1 MSSLTRSACCGLAAA
16 ALLVTACGGSGSPAP
31 GTAAPE
37 ASATAPA
44 LESPTPAT
52 ETVPP
57 TATPAPVA
65 TPEPATPTPT
75 VEPSPTPV
83 PSATP
88 APTPTPVPAVVTTTV
103 EDYVW
108 AYQKQPLTL
117 TGTTGTS
124 RWTRVLLGAKT
135 VEMRWKA
142 TPASSA
148 GCRFAYAL
156 ASKQMAKTVKAT
168 ERLKGA
174 KARTGV
180 RSATVNYGDG
190 TLSVTTDC
198 ATWSLRIVAT
208 GNPGLT
214 IKQRNDPYKATGTTA
229 AELNDELYEAELDWS
244 YRYNYKYFAGNP
256 VRVTSVTMTLPIDY
270 ELPTWAAPEGTDP
283 ALVASWK
290 SAVTGMQKHLRGE
303 AALVIQA
310 VGRSLVAA
318 QKKTSFPSVRA
329 VETYFDRTSDRVFD
343 AASDRFEAYNE
354 STDYGYEQ
362 GAYVQ

>member
-1 MSSLTRSACCGLAAA
+1 MSSLARSACCGLAAV
-16 ALLVTACGGSGSPAP
+16 ALLVTACGGGGSPAP

-37 ASATAPA
+37 ASATAA
-44 LESPTPAT
+44 AQETPTPAP

-57 TATPAPVA
+57 TSTPAAVA
-65 TPEPATPTPT
+65 TPEPATPAPT
-75 VEPSPTPV
+75 VAPSPTPV

-88 APTPTPVPAVVTTTV
+88 TPTPAAVATTV

-108 AYQKQPLTL
+108 AYQKQPLSL
-117 TGTTGTS
+117 TGIAGTS

-135 VEMRWKA
+135 VELRWKA
-142 TPASSA
+142 TPDSAA
-148 GCRFAYAL
+148 GCLFSYAL
-156 ASKQMAKTVKAT
+156 GSKQMAKAVKAT
-168 ERLKGA
+168 EKLKGA
-174 KARTGV
+174 KARSGA
-180 RSATVNYGDG
+180 RPATVNYGDG

-198 ATWSLRIVAT
+198 ATWSMRVAAT

-244 YRYNYKYFAGNP
+244 YRYNYKYYAGNP
-256 VRVTSVTMTLPIDY
+256 IRVTSVTMTLPIDY

-290 SAVTGMQKHLRGE
+290 SAVAGMQTHLRGE

-329 VETYFDRTSDRVFD
+329 AESYYDKSSERVFD
-343 AASDRFEAYNE
+343 GASERFEAYNE
-354 STDYGYEQ
+354 YTDYGYEQ
-362 GAYVQ
+362 GAYVK